1 MSLVIDIASWVCIL
15 LGSFFTIV
23 GAFGLVR
30 MPEVFTRM
38 HAASVTDTLGV
49 GFLILGMG
57 LQAGPEPCHAQAS
70 LPARVVLFHRPRGN
84 ARARAGLPARKYP
97 ADADRRPH
105 VTRRISQRRQRRRE
119 AAIEVLIN
127 AALLTLLAVVTVAIV
142 RQRSLFGVVV
152 LTTIY
157 SFLMAS
163 VLIVLDAV
171 DVAMTEASV
180 GAGISTVILLA
191 TLHLVRT
198 TEMRSARPHLLALF
212 VSVGVGI
219 VLVWGTLALPPFGT
233 ADSVINKH
241 VVPRYLADTIKE
253 TNVPNVVT
261 SVLADYRGYDTL
273 GETTVIFTAGIG
285 VMLLLRG
292 SRRRGRREG
301 EGE

>member
-1 MSLVIDIASWVCIL
+1 M
-15 LGSFFTIV
+15 
-23 GAFGLVR
+23 
-30 MPEVFTRM
+30 
-38 HAASVTDTLGV
+38 
-49 GFLILGMG
+49 
-57 LQAGPEPCHAQAS
+57 
-70 LPARVVLFHRPRGN
+70 
-84 ARARAGLPARKYP
+84 
-97 ADADRRPH
+97 
-105 VTRRISQRRQRRRE
+105 
-119 AAIEVLIN
+119 
-127 AALLTLLAVVTVAIV
+127 TVAIV

-191 TLHLVRT
+191 TLNLVRT
-198 TEMRSARPHLLALF
+198 TEMRSPRPHLLALF
-212 VSVGVGI
+212 VSIGVGI

-233 ADSVINKH
+233 ADAVIHKH

-253 TNVPNVVT
+253 TNVPNAVT

-301 EGE
+301 EDE